1 MERSLVEEMEAA
13 REAVARSHV
22 RWQPVKREDD
32 DEPRVVSPRKKKSGK
47 HKIGYRGPVWPA
59 LSTPTARTPDYAALP
74 SLTV

>member
-1 MERSLVEEMEAA
+1 MDLAHHVEEAE
-13 REAVARSHV
+13 RDRGIRG